1 MEDGYE
7 CPSYGPAAIEG
18 SLEVTTASGASGPK
32 YDGKK
37 GARRVYRRHS
47 EWRYVMHGIQQE
59 YLANTYIYLPPLS
72 ISPIAL
78 IPSVNL
84 RLCFSHIGLIPSG
97 FVANILEVGKR
108 GLVRFS
114 TSPSADLLAE
124 MAWNEGGNE
133 RKGLLQVISRRL
145 WTARKMATM
154 SASLIIAST
163 IDIERTI
170 RSFVVV

>member
-1 MEDGYE
+1 MMVKKVHAEYIG
-7 CPSYGPAAIEG
+7 G
-18 SLEVTTASGASGPK
+18 TANGGMSCMVYNKNIWEKFQPK
-32 YDGKK
+32 RLSFDAKT
-37 GARRVYRRHS
+37 
-47 EWRYVMHGIQQE
+47 

-84 RLCFSHIGLIPSG
+84 RLCFSHIGLISSG

-108 GLVRFS
+108 GLVRFF